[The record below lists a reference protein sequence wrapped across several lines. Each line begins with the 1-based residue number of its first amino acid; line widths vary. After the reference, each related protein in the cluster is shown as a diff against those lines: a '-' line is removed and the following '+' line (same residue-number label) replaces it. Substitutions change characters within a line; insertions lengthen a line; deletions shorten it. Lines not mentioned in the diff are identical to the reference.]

1 MPTCDRCKQT
11 LFELAT
17 RVPLLIRVPGSAAS
31 ASRGKTARA
40 LVELVDMYKT
50 LADLF
55 GLRTETGVE
64 GRSFAP
70 LLRNPETS
78 HSVRVLSSRYY
89 DCSSARSMMVQI
101 EAPGR
106 VTCQRHVCMLKRC
119 SFWCGRS
126 THSRSTR
133 GALAVRTA

>member
-1 MPTCDRCKQT
+1 MATAVAATADAKAAAYAIAAAPCYIRRCYDDLVTYALIVIAAQLGEHGEWCKQT

-17 RVPLLIRVPGSAAS
+17 RVPLMIRVPGDVAS

-55 GLRTETGVE
+55 GLHTETGVE

-70 LLRNPETS
+70 LFSNPEMS
-78 HSVRVLSSRYY
+78 HSVRTFDS
-89 DCSSARSMMVQI
+89 C
-101 EAPGR
+101 
-106 VTCQRHVCMLKRC
+106 
-119 SFWCGRS
+119 
-126 THSRSTR
+126 
-133 GALAVRTA
+133 

>member
-40 LVELVDMYKT
+40 LIELVDMYKT

-64 GRSFAP
+64 GRSFGP
-70 LLRNPETS
+70 LLRDPQTS
-78 HSVRVLSSRYY
+78 HSVRVLSSR
-89 DCSSARSMMVQI
+89 
-101 EAPGR
+101 
-106 VTCQRHVCMLKRC
+106 
-119 SFWCGRS
+119 
-126 THSRSTR
+126 
-133 GALAVRTA
+133 